1 MLYQVKKYK
10 NVLIDKVNNVRFNIY
25 SNKKLNKAQMLQQ
38 IRFYFVDKDYT
49 YPEAGN
55 NINIIVEE

>member
-25 SNKKLNKAQMLQQ
+25 SNKKLNKAQMLKQV
-38 IRFYFVDKDYT
+38 RYYFVNKDFI

-55 NINIIVEE
+55 NINIIVED